1 MRILLLNPNMTQSV
15 TERMAEAGRSVMA
28 VGTQIIEAT
37 AEKGVPYISNRA
49 EAQIGGAIALE
60 MLADH
65 IGKIDAAIVAAFGDP
80 GVPAARELFD
90 FPVVGVSE
98 AAMLTACMLG
108 HRFAVVSFSQ
118 HLVGWYRDCVELNG
132 MLGRCAG
139 IHTLDLSF
147 SDVASDMERNE
158 SLLVEFAERVVKE
171 SGADCLIFGGAPLA
185 GLANRARDRIPVA
198 IVDPVSAAVKQAEA
212 LVALGP
218 RKSVLGSFRRPP
230 AKATRGL
237 APALAARIEHR
248 DVDPK

>member
-15 TERMAEAGRSVMA
+15 TDRMAEAGRSVMGA
-28 VGTQIIEAT
+28 GTQLIAAT
-37 AEKGVPYISNRA
+37 ADRGVPYISNRA
-49 EAQIGGAIALE
+49 EAQIGGVIVLE
-60 MLADH
+60 MLADR
-65 IGKIDAAIVAAFGDP
+65 IGAVDAAIVAAFGDP

-108 HRFAVVSFSQ
+108 HRFAIVSFSQ

-139 IHTLDLSF
+139 VHTLDLSF
-147 SDVASDMERNE
+147 SDVDSDIERNE
-158 SLLVEFAERVVKE
+158 SLLVTFAERVVRE

-185 GLANRARDRIPVA
+185 GLANRAADRIPVS
-198 IVDPVSAAVKQAEA
+198 IIDPVAAAVKQAEA

-230 AKATRGL
+230 PKPTRGL

-248 DVDPK
+248 D